1 MNKKDNL
8 IWMDLEFTDLSDDQ
22 LIIETA
28 CIITD
33 KNLDILE
40 EGPNLIIYRSQEELD
55 RIEAWPLKV
64 HTESGLLEKVKKSK
78 IKISEAEKINIDF
91 ISKWVEKK
99 EGLLCGNSIHI
110 DRKYIRKE
118 MPVLD
123 DYLHYRMIDV
133 SSFKEVIKRWFKPI
147 KNEPQKQNT
156 HQALDDIKES
166 IEELRWYKENYFKL

>member
-8 IWMDLEFTDLSDDQ
+8 VWMDLEFTGLSDDQ
-22 LIIETA
+22 VIIETA

-33 KNLDILE
+33 KNLEILE
-40 EGPNLIIYRSQEELD
+40 EGPNLIIHRSQEELD
-55 RIEAWPLKV
+55 RIETWPLKV

-156 HQALDDIKES
+156 HLALDDIRES
-166 IEELRWYKENYFKL
+166 IEELRWYKENYFKS

>member
-8 IWMDLEFTDLSDDQ
+8 VWMDLEFTGLSDDQ
-22 LIIETA
+22 VIIETA

-33 KNLDILE
+33 KNLEILE
-40 EGPNLIIYRSQEELD
+40 EGPNLIIHRSQEELD

-156 HQALDDIKES
+156 HLALDDIKES
-166 IEELRWYKENYFKL
+166 IEELRWYKENYFKS

>member
-8 IWMDLEFTDLSDDQ
+8 VWMDLEFTGLSDDQ

-40 EGPNLIIYRSQEELD
+40 EGPNLIIHRSQEELD

-156 HQALDDIKES
+156 HLALDDIKES
-166 IEELRWYKENYFKL
+166 IEELRCYKENYYKS

>member
-8 IWMDLEFTDLSDDQ
+8 VWMDLEFTGLSDDQ

-156 HQALDDIKES
+156 HLALDDIKES
-166 IEELRWYKENYFKL
+166 IEELRWYKENYFKS

>member
-8 IWMDLEFTDLSDDQ
+8 IWMDLEFTGLSDDQ

-156 HQALDDIKES
+156 HLALDDIKES

>member
-8 IWMDLEFTDLSDDQ
+8 VWMDLEFTGLSDDQ
-22 LIIETA
+22 VIIETA

-33 KNLDILE
+33 KNLEILE
-40 EGPNLIIYRSQEELD
+40 EGPNLIIHRSQEELD

-78 IKISEAEKINIDF
+78 IKISEAEKINIDL

-156 HQALDDIKES
+156 HLALDDIRES
-166 IEELRWYKENYFKL
+166 IEELRWYKENYFKS